1 MTTEPTST
9 DQPLSFPDDMSVQE
23 VADEL
28 RKHPGTIRRWYSQA
42 QNPLP
47 HRRVAGIIVLRRSEV
62 HAWLS
67 GGGE

>member
-1 MTTEPTST
+1 MTTTTEQQ
-9 DQPLSFPDDMSVQE
+9 QPLSFPDDMTVSE

-28 RKHPGTIRRWYSQA
+28 RKHHGTIRRWMSQ
-42 QNPLP
+42 QENPLP
-47 HRRVAGIIVLRRSEV
+47 HRRVAGSIVLRRSEV